1 MRGLKKN
8 RHNAWL
14 PSASARDS
22 GYAPFSCDENGGEEV
37 APGAAATSSVG
48 MDASWRWGWME
59 ASLRIR
65 ALVVGGQG
73 LGCDNM
79 TAIIVRLK

>member
-1 MRGLKKN
+1 M
-8 RHNAWL
+8 
-14 PSASARDS
+14 
-22 GYAPFSCDENGGEEV
+22 